1 MKKITTLLA
10 CLLMLVGTAFAQTEL
25 SAAQMQIR
33 TDIKSFLESEGY
45 APTIDSDGDIKF
57 KVEGKI
63 YYISVSKKDTD
74 PFYVALFRNHT
85 YGETFTKEKI
95 MNALGELNSNKG
107 TKVLCFDSSYSYR
120 SEMFIE
126 SAKPFKDVFSKLIR
140 QIQMT
145 SEDLAELM

>member
-57 KVEGKI
+57 KVEGK
-63 YYISVSKKDTD
+63 ST
-74 PFYVALFRNHT
+74 
-85 YGETFTKEKI
+85 TFQFLKRTPTP
-95 MNALGELNSNKG
+95 S
-107 TKVLCFDSSYSYR
+107 T
-120 SEMFIE
+120 
-126 SAKPFKDVFSKLIR
+126 
-140 QIQMT
+140 
-145 SEDLAELM
+145 